1 MIRSLWSAASGMS
14 AQQLNLDTISNN
26 IANVN
31 TIGYKKSRV
40 EFQDLMY
47 QTIKSA
53 GTMNSVNNQTP
64 IGIQIGLGT
73 KVSAISKT
81 FSQGSFIHTNNQL
94 DIAIEGDGFF
104 QILTPNGD
112 IAYTRDGSFK
122 IDSDGKIV
130 TKDGYPLIPEIVIP
144 NNAERVD
151 ILPDGTVTVK
161 LPNNAVPQEIGK
173 ITLVRF
179 INPAGLEAIGKN
191 LLLETNASGIP
202 IEGTAGLD
210 GFGTLAQGFLEAS
223 NVNVV
228 EEMVNMITAH
238 RAYDFNSKAIQT
250 SDAMLQT
257 AVNIKR

>member
-14 AQQLNLDTISNN
+14 AQQTNLDVISNN
-26 IANVN
+26 LANVN
-31 TIGYKKSRV
+31 TTGYKKSRA

-53 GTMNSVNNQTP
+53 GTMNSTNNQTP
-64 IGIQIGLGT
+64 VGIQIGLGT
-73 KVSAISKT
+73 KVSAIGKIFT
-81 FSQGSFIHTNNQL
+81 QGSFIHTNNQL
-94 DIAIEGDGFF
+94 DVAIEGDGFF
-104 QILTPNGD
+104 QILMPDGD

-122 IDSDGKIV
+122 LDSDGRIV
-130 TKDGYPLIPEIVIP
+130 TKDGYPLIPEITVP
-144 NNAERVD
+144 ADAERID
-151 ILPDGTVTVK
+151 ILPDGTVTAK
-161 LPNNAVPQEIGK
+161 LPNNAIPQEIGK

-191 LLLETNASGIP
+191 LFLETNASGAP
-202 IEGTAGLD
+202 IEGNPGID

-257 AVNIKR
+257 AVNLKR